1 MSINKVVLSGR
12 LTKDPEI
19 RHTQSGTCV
28 AHYTV
33 AVNRRKKEDD
43 GTVKAD
49 FISCVVMGKGAEHAE
64 KYYKKGMKIDLSGRI
79 QTGSY
84 TNRDGVKVY
93 TTDVFVE
100 EQDFGES
107 KAASGSAPAKQT
119 APAPAYN
126 QQAPGS
132 YQQAPA
138 PAPAPAKAQ
147 EPTAQEWE
155 NYFGAAF
162 GDELPFT

>member
-19 RHTQSGTCV
+19 RHTQGGTCV

-64 KYYKKGMKIDLSGRI
+64 KYYRKGMKIDLSGRI

-107 KAASGSAPAKQT
+107 KAASGSAPAKQA

-126 QQAPGS
+126 QQAPGN

-138 PAPAPAKAQ
+138 QAPTQ
-147 EPTAQEWE
+147 ETTAQEWE
-155 NYFGAAF
+155 SYFGAAF
-162 GDELPFT
+162 GEELPFT

>member
-107 KAASGSAPAKQT
+107 KAASGSAPASQA

-126 QQAPGS
+126 Q
-132 YQQAPA
+132 PA
-138 PAPAPAKAQ
+138 PAPAPALTRETA
-147 EPTAQEWE
+147 AQEWE
-155 NYFGAAF
+155 SYFSSAF

>member
-19 RHTQSGTCV
+19 RHTQGGTCV

-64 KYYKKGMKIDLSGRI
+64 KYYRKGMKIDLSGRI

-107 KAASGSAPAKQT
+107 KAASGSAQA

-126 QQAPGS
+126 QQAAGSYQPAPGN

-138 PAPAPAKAQ
+138 PAPAQDPA
-147 EPTAQEWE
+147 AQEWE
-155 NYFGAAF
+155 SYFGAAF
-162 GDELPFT
+162 GEELPFT